1 MTQPSAKEA
10 LLFDLTLT
18 DDQRLTRETM
28 QRFAE
33 SELRKLARQTDE
45 TRTVPRDLL
54 QKAHELGITAL
65 AVPEEHGGAGSERS
79 PVSNVLV
86 AEDLGKG
93 DLGLALAILAPLG
106 FVNALIDYGTAAQQA
121 SHLPAYAAENFKAA
135 AVAISEPRVTFD
147 VHQPQTTAKQEGDGY
162 ILNGTKSMVPLV
174 ALAEQFLVIAELEGA
189 GPQAFIVDAGTAGL
203 RAEEDRYMGLAGLG
217 LGNLHLENVRVSANA
232 RLGEGENSFDYRRF
246 VTLNRLG
253 VCAAALGTAQAV
265 LDHTSQYVNERYAF
279 GEPISHR
286 QSVAFMVANIAIELE
301 SMRLLVW
308 RAAARVEHGL
318 DAQRNAHLA
327 YVNCAERMMQI
338 GTDGLQLLGGH
349 GFIRDNMEELW
360 YRALR
365 SVAILEGGFHV

>member
-33 SELRKLARQTDE
+33 FELRKLSRQTDE
-45 TRTVPRDLL
+45 THAIPHELL

-93 DLGLALAILAPLG
+93 DLGLALAILSPLG
-106 FVNALIDYGTAAQQA
+106 FVNALIDHGSSAQQA
-121 SHLPAYAAENFKAA
+121 KYLPAYAAENFKAA

-147 VHQPQTTAKQEGDGY
+147 VYQPHTTAKREGDGY
-162 ILNGTKSMVPLV
+162 TLNGTKSMVPLV
-174 ALAEQFLVIAELEGA
+174 SLAEQFLVIAELEGE

-203 RAEEDRYMGLAGLG
+203 RSEEERYMGLAGLG
-217 LGNLHLENVRVSANA
+217 LGNLHLENVQVGADA
-232 RLGEGENSFDYRRF
+232 LLGEGEKAFDYRRF

-286 QSVAFMVANIAIELE
+286 QSVAFMVANIAIELD

-308 RAAARVEHGL
+308 RAASRIEHGL
-318 DAQRNAHLA
+318 DYQRNAHLA

-349 GFIRDNMEELW
+349 GFIREHMEELW

-365 SVAILEGGFHV
+365 SAAILEGGFHV